1 MIGQNEGLPN
11 ITGSFVPWG
20 YRWSLN
26 PQGAFSQSKDNA
38 PAYEETG
45 ADWGSQIEFDASR
58 SNGIYGAS
66 NHVTTVNL
74 TIKYWKRTA

>member
-11 ITGSFVPWG
+11 ITGSFVPWAYKNG
-20 YRWSLN
+20 LD
-26 PQGAFSQSKDNA
+26 PTGAFSQSKENVK
-38 PAYEETG
+38 AYKEVVFYE
-45 ADWGSQIEFDASR
+45 GSQINFDASR
-58 SNGIYGAS
+58 SNSIYGAS